1 MKKSA
6 AKKKKRP
13 PKQVA
18 GSPLRR
24 QPDPV
29 YAAISRR
36 EQETVVE
43 IITSGQSAAKA
54 LEVGVSA
61 LIWADHALARFD
73 SESDLPRPLACR
85 TGCDHCCFNQVE
97 LTPPEALA
105 IGHFVERHFSREE
118 RERLLAHLSRSL
130 AAKAGKGKREI
141 ARIRR
146 ELPCPLLQA
155 QKCSV
160 YPARPLVCRAMHSLD
175 AGQCRSSLLAG
186 DLTSGDYYAERHE
199 LVQAIARGLQG
210 GSRAMGCQ
218 SGILDLARAL
228 QDYFQQPDPLGRWI
242 RGEPVF
248 SL

>member
-1 MKKSA
+1 MKRSA

-13 PKQVA
+13 KKPGA
-18 GSPLRR
+18 RPSLRR

-29 YAAISRR
+29 YEAISRR

-43 IITSGQSAAKA
+43 IITGGQRPERA

-61 LIWADHALARFD
+61 LIWADQALARFD

-97 LTPPEALA
+97 LTPPEALV
-105 IGHFVERHFSREE
+105 IGHFVELHFSLEE
-118 RERLLAHLSRSL
+118 RERLLVSTKEALRV
-130 AAKAGKGKREI
+130 KAGKGKREI
-141 ARIRR
+141 AKIRR

-160 YPARPLVCRAMHSLD
+160 YLVRPLVCRAMHSLD
-175 AGQCRSSLLAG
+175 AGQCQSSLQAG
-186 DLTSGDYYAERHE
+186 DLSSGDYYFQRHE
-199 LVQAIARGLQG
+199 IVQAIARGVQA
-210 GSRAMGCQ
+210 GSRTMGCQ
-218 SGILDLARAL
+218 AGFLDLARAL
-228 QDYFQQPDPLGRWI
+228 LDYFQQPDPLERWI